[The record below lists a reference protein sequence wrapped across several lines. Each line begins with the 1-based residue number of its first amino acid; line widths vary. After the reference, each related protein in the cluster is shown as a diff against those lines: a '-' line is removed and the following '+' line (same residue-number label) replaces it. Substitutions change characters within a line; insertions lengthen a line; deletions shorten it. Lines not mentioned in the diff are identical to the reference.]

1 LPARVTLLA
10 AARYANSVKP
20 FHSTPPRASFS
31 LSACLAYL
39 TARVAAS
46 RQPVLCDHRP
56 ILAGSVSSPTSQTA
70 AFGMSGSRRERQLTG
85 AAANSHSRP
94 AADGPERLLPG
105 PRRHGTCAGSEKPLP
120 AHQHCR
126 AWSLREP
133 AHSSQSAVAPD
144 VFTALRHASVEAFT
158 KSPNCW
164 AVPPAS
170 CRPWAKRK
178 SLVVGSASTRLISAL
193 S

>member
-56 ILAGSVSSPTSQTA
+56 ILAGSVSSPTSQTP

-105 PRRHGTCAGSEKPLP
+105 PRRHGTCAGSEKPQPSSGASTVALGRSGNLRIRVSRPSPFDHRPTTRLRWASCHYCDRTPRKP
-120 AHQHCR
+120 APLLGLGR
-126 AWSLREP
+126 R
-133 AHSSQSAVAPD
+133 
-144 VFTALRHASVEAFT
+144 
-158 KSPNCW
+158 
-164 AVPPAS
+164 PPA
-170 CRPWAKRK
+170 AKGEVTT
-178 SLVVGSASTRLISAL
+178 LVSHS
-193 S
+193 

>member
-1 LPARVTLLA
+1 MPARVTLLA

-105 PRRHGTCAGSEKPLP
+105 PRRHGTCAGSEKPQPSSGASTVALGRSGNLRIRVSRPSRLMFSRRCATLP
-120 AHQHCR
+120 SR
-126 AWSLREP
+126 P
-133 AHSSQSAVAPD
+133 SQSRRIAGPCLRQAVDLGPKESPLSLAPRAHD
-144 VFTALRHASVEAFT
+144 
-158 KSPNCW
+158 
-164 AVPPAS
+164 
-170 CRPWAKRK
+170 
-178 SLVVGSASTRLISAL
+178 
-193 S
+193 